1 MSFEHWKLL
10 IGMVAALCG
19 TVTLL
24 PQLLKMWRYGARDV
38 SYPMLYLY
46 LLTVLLWL
54 VYGMMTKSLPLT
66 VSNASAMC
74 LASACI
80 GTKWKSDRA
89 ARLRTHDGRSS
100 VAR

>member
-24 PQLLKMWRYGARDV
+24 PQLLKMWRHGARDV
-38 SYPMLYLY
+38 SYAMLYLY

-54 VYGMMTKSLPLT
+54 VYGMMMKSLPLT
-66 VSNASAMC
+66 ISNASATC
-74 LASACI
+74 LASACV
-80 GTKWKSDRA
+80 GTKWKSDRG
-89 ARLRTHDGRSS
+89 ARPQNSAGEKS
-100 VAR
+100 VTP

>member
-24 PQLLKMWRYGARDV
+24 PQLLKMWLYGARDV
-38 SYPMLYLY
+38 SYPMLCLY

-89 ARLRTHDGRSS
+89 ARLQTNDGRTS

>member
-10 IGMVAALCG
+10 IGMVAAFCG

-24 PQLLKMWRYGARDV
+24 PQLLKMRRYGARHV

-54 VYGMMTKSLPLT
+54 VYGMMMKSFPLT
-66 VSNASAMC
+66 ISNASATC

-80 GTKWKSDRA
+80 ATKWKSDRA
-89 ARLRTHDGRSS
+89 GRFQDS
-100 VAR
+100 VG

>member
-19 TVTLL
+19 TVTLV
-24 PQLLKMWRYGARDV
+24 PQLLKMWRYGAGDV
-38 SYPMLYLY
+38 SYSMLYLY

-89 ARLRTHDGRSS
+89 ARLRTDDGRTP

>member
-1 MSFEHWKLL
+1 MSFDHWKLA

-19 TVTLL
+19 TVTLI
-24 PQLLKMWRYGARDV
+24 PQLLKMRRYGARDV

-54 VYGMMTKSLPLT
+54 VYGMMMKSVPLT
-66 VSNASAMC
+66 ISNASATC
-74 LASACI
+74 LAGACI

-89 ARLRTHDGRSS
+89 GRVQNSPGRRS
-100 VAR
+100 LPR